1 MATRV
6 CGCRAEPLSGFRQ
19 RRACAPIRGRSR
31 AHKSG
36 GLACA
41 EHSLSREFR
50 RQILQV
56 DRREVAS
63 PVSASVAIRVEG
75 LSDLPKFPEAH
86 SLPESRPA
94 DAPLVLLNVAQDRP
108 SWRMLSRLRLSA
120 GERRALGQCVV
131 SRSGKAVSVQ
141 EHHHRVEWLAAAI
154 EKESS
159 HVEHEKPARSWIPLW
174 SFRLIAALL

>member
-1 MATRV
+1 MDATRV

-19 RRACAPIRGRSR
+19 RRTCAPIRGRSR

-56 DRREVAS
+56 DRHEVAS

-75 LSDLPKFPEAH
+75 LSDLPN
-86 SLPESRPA
+86 SLRRIRCRKSTGGS
-94 DAPLVLLNVAQDRP
+94 PLVLLNVAQDRP

-131 SRSGKAVSVQ
+131 SRSGKAISVQ

-154 EKESS
+154 EKKSS